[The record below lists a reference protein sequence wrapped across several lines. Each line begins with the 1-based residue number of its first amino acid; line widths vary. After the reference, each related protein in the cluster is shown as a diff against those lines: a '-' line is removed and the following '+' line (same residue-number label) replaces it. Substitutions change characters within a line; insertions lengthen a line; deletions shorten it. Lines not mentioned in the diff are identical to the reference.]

1 MLSVLSKRYLRPV
14 IAASALAIAGCAS
27 TPLPVEDT
35 AWPTHLGDFARTG
48 VSSTSVDVPLEPG
61 WKKGISEFSF
71 LSHFPDEQLSSPA
84 LSKGRL
90 YAGSTA
96 GVLYAT
102 DLASGKVLWKFDA
115 GRPLEA
121 PPTVTGNSVCFGA
134 SDGAVR
140 CLDLE
145 GRQMW
150 QFQARSEV
158 VSSPAVK
165 DSRLFFASSDDRLY
179 ALDANTG
186 ERLWTYSRPTYRT
199 VTKRMHSSPALSE
212 SGHVFH
218 LFSDGTASCVSASTG
233 TEVWS
238 KKVAGEFTGA
248 TEPRRTP
255 LVDSGVVYLI
265 DSNLSVVALSVNNGE
280 VKGIYSVIK
289 ASNFLVPDS
298 RSIVIAGEGQVMSI
312 DRATGAVIWRSELAH
327 KAPAALISVGDRL
340 FVFSN
345 FKKAPFG
352 IEYFAKDTGYIES
365 FDLKDGKRTWAMELG
380 SSVTAGPSAALG
392 RISFLANDGTLT
404 VLKPGRP

>member
-1 MLSVLSKRYLRPV
+1 M
-14 IAASALAIAGCAS
+14 AASALAVAGCAAS
-27 TPLPVEDT
+27 PLPVEET
-35 AWPTHLGDFARTG
+35 AWPTHFGDFARTG
-48 VSSTSVDVPLEPG
+48 VSATSVNVPLVTG
-61 WKKGISEFSF
+61 WEKGISEFRF
-71 LSHFPDEQLSSPA
+71 MSHFPGEQLSSPA

-90 YAGSTA
+90 YTGSTA

-121 PPTVTGNSVCFGA
+121 PPTVTDSSVCFGA
-134 SDGAVR
+134 SDGSLR

-145 GRQMW
+145 GRQLW

-165 DSRLFFASSDDRLY
+165 ESRLFFASSDDRLY

-199 VTKRMHSSPALSE
+199 VTQRMHSSPALSG

-233 TEVWS
+233 VEVWS
-238 KKVAGEFTGA
+238 KKVVGEFTG
-248 TEPRRTP
+248 TTQPRRTP
-255 LVDSGVVYLI
+255 LVDSGTVYLI
-265 DSNLSVVALSVNNGE
+265 DSNLSVVALNENNGDI
-280 VKGIYSVIK
+280 KGIYNVIK
-289 ASNFLVPDS
+289 AADFLVPDS

-312 DRATGAVIWRSELAH
+312 DRTTGAVIWKSELSH
-327 KAPAALISVGDRL
+327 GAPAALLAAGDRL
-340 FVFSN
+340 FVLTN

-365 FDLKDGKRTWAMELG
+365 FDLKDGKRAWGMELA
-380 SSVTAGPSAALG
+380 SSVTADPSAALG
-392 RISFLANDGTLT
+392 RISLLANDGTLT
-404 VLKPGRP
+404 VLKPERP